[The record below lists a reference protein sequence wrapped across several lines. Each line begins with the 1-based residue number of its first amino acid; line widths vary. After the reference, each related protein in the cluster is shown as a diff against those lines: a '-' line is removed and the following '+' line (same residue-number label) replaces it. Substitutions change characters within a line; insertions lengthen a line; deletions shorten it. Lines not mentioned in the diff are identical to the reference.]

1 MSWVWSDGKTSIAAW
16 SRSDPE
22 LITGADANLFRSFL
36 PRSEE
41 KMRCTLL
48 ATVAYLR
55 VTTAVVVKYDDCD
68 VATYYAPVWNLY
80 DATLMAD
87 RLKSSHRDVI
97 PYTDTSNTEA
107 DCWDALIDL
116 DANPADAS
124 EVKLVYRD
132 TYIAATPY
140 GETNTWK

>member
-1 MSWVWSDGKTSIAAW
+1 MRFSISA
-16 SRSDPE
+16 
-22 LITGADANLFRSFL
+22 T
-36 PRSEE
+36 
-41 KMRCTLL
+41 TLL
-48 ATVAYLR
+48 AAVAHLR

-124 EVKLVYRD
+124 EVKLVYKD
-132 TYIAATPY
+132 TYIAATPH

>member
-1 MSWVWSDGKTSIAAW
+1 MGFSAT
-16 SRSDPE
+16 
-22 LITGADANLFRSFL
+22 
-36 PRSEE
+36 
-41 KMRCTLL
+41 TLL

-116 DANPADAS
+116 DANPTDAS

-132 TYIAATPY
+132 TYIPATPY
-140 GETNTWK
+140 GVADTWK